1 MLCKLN
7 MQKSSNYFVE
17 GSVEGEEEEVLTWDG
32 GSGGNFTIGGE
43 LTTEQRGELE
53 YIILEKHQCT
63 LTKVPGL
70 TTQVNH
76 TIETGD
82 SPPIHPQP
90 YRLPHAYR
98 DRVKCETQEML
109 QQGIIE
115 PSSSDWA
122 VFMVI
127 VKITDGTIRLC
138 VDYRHL
144 STVTRVDTYPMPRI
158 DDLIDLVRRGIF

>member
-1 MLCKLN
+1 MNFMVDLADRRKKKACMLRKWN

-32 GSGGNFTIGGE
+32 GSWGNYTIGGE

-53 YIILEKHQCT
+53 YIILEKHQST

-76 TIETGD
+76 TIKTGD
-82 SPPIHPQP
+82 SPPIRLQP

-98 DRVKCETQEML
+98 DRVKCEIQGML

-122 VFMVI
+122 ALMVI
-127 VKITDGTIRLC
+127 VKKRMGLYVCVWTI
-138 VDYRHL
+138 
-144 STVTRVDTYPMPRI
+144 
-158 DDLIDLVRRGIF
+158 GIIVQ